1 MSPLLLIVLGL
12 VTAAIIAT
20 AVFAV
25 AWFLQPAKAGRAAL
39 AALIGGTVGFATTA
53 LVQAPFYMDASAA
66 APVTPM
72 VISVIGSAMMA
83 VLAAMIILRAPPPPR
98 RENPPSPE

>member
-1 MSPLLLIVLGL
+1 LSPLLLIVLGL
-12 VTAAIIAT
+12 VTAAIIAV

-25 AWFLQPAKAGRAAL
+25 TWFLQPAKAGRAAL

-53 LVQAPFYMDASAA
+53 LVQAPFYMDANAA

-72 VISVIGSAMMA
+72 VISCIGSAMMA
-83 VLAAMIILRAPPPPR
+83 LLAAAMILRTPPQP
-98 RENPPSPE
+98 

>member
-1 MSPLLLIVLGL
+1 LSPLLLVVLGL
-12 VTAAIIAT
+12 ATAAIIAA

-25 AWFLQPAKAGRAAL
+25 TWFFRPAKAARATL

-72 VISVIGSAMMA
+72 VISVLGSALMA
-83 VLAAMIILRAPPPPR
+83 LLAAAMILRTPPR
-98 RENPPSPE
+98 PP

>member
-1 MSPLLLIVLGL
+1 MSPLLLVILGL
-12 VTAAIIAT
+12 ITAAIIAA

-25 AWFLQPAKAGRAAL
+25 AWFVQPAKAARAAL

-53 LVQAPFYMDASAA
+53 LVQAPFYMDAAAA

-72 VISVIGSAMMA
+72 IISCIGSTMMA
-83 VLAAMIILRAPPPPR
+83 LLAAAMILRAPPR
-98 RENPPSPE
+98 QL

>member
-12 VTAAIIAT
+12 FIAVIIA
-20 AVFAV
+20 ASVFAV
-25 AWFLQPAKAGRAAL
+25 AWFLQPARAGRAAL

-53 LVQAPFYMDASAA
+53 LVQAPFYMAASAT

-72 VISVIGSAMMA
+72 VISCIGSAMMA
-83 VLAAMIILRAPPPPR
+83 LLAAAMILRNPPR
-98 RENPPSPE
+98 QP